1 MIGFIILLI
10 LVLLGVIVVQIGKV
24 TELASKIRGEEEAE
38 LQANNR
44 TAIWLVIFMVVFL
57 VGSIWSAIYY
67 KNSMLGYGPLKS
79 ASAHG
84 IEIDNIF
91 NVTLFFTGIVFVITQ
106 ILTFWY
112 SYKYRQQEGRKAKF
126 LAHNNTLELFWTAVP
141 ALVMTFLVAQGLS
154 VWNDVMPDVGPDDE
168 YLEIEATG
176 YQFAWDV
183 RYPGNDNKLGTKD
196 FRKIVPGQN
205 DLGLDFTDTK
215 SLDDIVLGGS
225 DKIVLPVDTTIRVR
239 ITAKDVLHNFY
250 LPHFRVKMD
259 AIPGL
264 PTYFIFT
271 PIKTTQEFRQE
282 LRQYPE
288 WNEPYDPTDP
298 ESKARWEEFNYEL
311 ACAELCGKGHYSMK
325 RIVEIVTKEEYMEWL
340 ASKNAFYKTNI
351 RNTDLDPF
359 VGELL
364 NYEIEDRKVEL
375 GAAFEKAVAE
385 GAVAE
390 DLNIQL
396 KNVFYTTGTAQLD
409 AKSRYE
415 LDEVA
420 TLLTKYNTM
429 SVRLEGH
436 TDNTGDAASNL
447 DLSKKRA
454 SNVLDY
460 LVSKGVPA
468 ARLSSAGF
476 GQDRPIDSNDSDEGK
491 AKNRRTELVIISK

>member
-38 LQANNR
+38 MQANNR
-44 TAIWLVIFMVVFL
+44 TAVWLVIFMVVFL
-57 VGSIWSAIYY
+57 VGCIWSAIYY

-91 NVTLFFTGIVFVITQ
+91 NVTLFFTGIVFIITQ

-154 VWNDVMPDVGPDDE
+154 VWNDVMPDVGPDDQ

-183 RYPGNDNKLGTKD
+183 RYPGDDNKLGTKD

-205 DLGLDFTDTK
+205 DLGLDFSDTK

-225 DKIVLPVDTTIRVR
+225 DRIVLPVDTTIRVR

-340 ASKNAFYKTNI
+340 AGKEAFYKTNI
-351 RNTDLDPF
+351 RNSSLDP
-359 VGELL
+359 
-364 NYEIEDRKVEL
+364 
-375 GAAFEKAVAE
+375 
-385 GAVAE
+385 
-390 DLNIQL
+390 
-396 KNVFYTTGTAQLD
+396 
-409 AKSRYE
+409 
-415 LDEVA
+415 
-420 TLLTKYNTM
+420 
-429 SVRLEGH
+429 
-436 TDNTGDAASNL
+436 
-447 DLSKKRA
+447 
-454 SNVLDY
+454 
-460 LVSKGVPA
+460 
-468 ARLSSAGF
+468 
-476 GQDRPIDSNDSDEGK
+476 
-491 AKNRRTELVIISK
+491 